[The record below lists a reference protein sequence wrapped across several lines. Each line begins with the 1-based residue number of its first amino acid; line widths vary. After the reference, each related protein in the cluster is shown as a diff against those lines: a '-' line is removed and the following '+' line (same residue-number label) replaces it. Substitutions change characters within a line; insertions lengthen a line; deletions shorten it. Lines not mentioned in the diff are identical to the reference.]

1 MEDHI
6 DGPHDTTDSE
16 ASSPAGPAAPPPAQ
30 PQPQPAWRLPSGPGA
45 GPWLAGVP
53 ASFLVL
59 VALVSLLGLLL
70 LSSIYLVLRLDTIQD
85 RMKTSLPDN
94 LHHSD
99 FLTHW
104 KQLVT
109 SRLGILLFLYNSYE
123 RSQPQPM
130 YKIKTN
136 NIAGPH
142 RGSRSTCLTTW
153 SRYPRLAWV
162 SGHCC
167 PSHVDILIRFGT
179 AWKHSQLS

>member
-30 PQPQPAWRLPSGPGA
+30 PPAAWRLSSGPGA
-45 GPWLAGVP
+45 VTSGGGRGLGAWLARVP

-109 SRLGILLFLYNSYE
+109 SRWGIL
-123 RSQPQPM
+123 
-130 YKIKTN
+130 
-136 NIAGPH
+136 
-142 RGSRSTCLTTW
+142 ST
-153 SRYPRLAWV
+153 
-162 SGHCC
+162 H
-167 PSHVDILIRFGT
+167 IIFM
-179 AWKHSQLS
+179 

>member
-30 PQPQPAWRLPSGPGA
+30 PPAAWRLSSGPGA
-45 GPWLAGVP
+45 VTSGGRGLGAWLGQLP

-85 RMKTSLPDN
+85 RMKSSLPDN
-94 LHHSD
+94 LQHSD

-109 SRLGILLFLYNSYE
+109 SRLG
-123 RSQPQPM
+123 
-130 YKIKTN
+130 T
-136 NIAGPH
+136 
-142 RGSRSTCLTTW
+142 
-153 SRYPRLAWV
+153 
-162 SGHCC
+162 
-167 PSHVDILIRFGT
+167 
-179 AWKHSQLS
+179 LSAHIIFM

>member
-45 GPWLAGVP
+45 GAWLAGVP

-109 SRLGILLFLYNSYE
+109 SRLGILSTNIYFYIIYMKGPN
-123 RSQPQPM
+123 PNPC
-130 YKIKTN
+130 IK
-136 NIAGPH
+136 
-142 RGSRSTCLTTW
+142 
-153 SRYPRLAWV
+153 
-162 SGHCC
+162 
-167 PSHVDILIRFGT
+167 
-179 AWKHSQLS
+179 

>member
-30 PQPQPAWRLPSGPGA
+30 PPAAWRLSSGPGA
-45 GPWLAGVP
+45 VTSGGRGLGAWLARVP

-109 SRLGILLFLYNSYE
+109 SRWGTL
-123 RSQPQPM
+123 
-130 YKIKTN
+130 
-136 NIAGPH
+136 
-142 RGSRSTCLTTW
+142 STSTHT
-153 SRYPRLAWV
+153 
-162 SGHCC
+162 
-167 PSHVDILIRFGT
+167 IFM
-179 AWKHSQLS
+179 

>member
-16 ASSPAGPAAPPPAQ
+16 ASSPAGPAAPPP

-45 GPWLAGVP
+45 VTSGRGLGAWLAGVP

-109 SRLGILLFLYNSYE
+109 SRLGILSTNIYFYIIYMKGPNPNPCINK
-123 RSQPQPM
+123 SQTIFQVH
-130 YKIKTN
+130 TE
-136 NIAGPH
+136 GP
-142 RGSRSTCLTTW
+142 GV
-153 SRYPRLAWV
+153 PV
-162 SGHCC
+162 
-167 PSHVDILIRFGT
+167 
-179 AWKHSQLS
+179 

>member
-30 PQPQPAWRLPSGPGA
+30 PQAAWRLSSGPGA
-45 GPWLAGVP
+45 VTSGGGRGLGAWLARVP

-85 RMKTSLPDN
+85 RMKSSLPDN

-109 SRLGILLFLYNSYE
+109 SRWGIL
-123 RSQPQPM
+123 
-130 YKIKTN
+130 
-136 NIAGPH
+136 
-142 RGSRSTCLTTW
+142 ST
-153 SRYPRLAWV
+153 
-162 SGHCC
+162 H
-167 PSHVDILIRFGT
+167 IIFM
-179 AWKHSQLS
+179 